1 MPIAA
6 TSAALIPA
14 TERSRPRLAGA
25 TWFSR
30 VLTAIMAARAAEA
43 ERIVAQ
49 LMDRR
54 GLHAINGEWTASAI
68 QPEPRSRA

>member
-6 TSAALIPA
+6 TSAAHKPA
-14 TERSRPRLAGA
+14 PPRTRPTRA
-25 TWFSR
+25 TWFSPG
-30 VLTAIMAARAAEA
+30 LTPIKVAPPAEA

>member
-14 TERSRPRLAGA
+14 AQRSRPTRA

>member
-14 TERSRPRLAGA
+14 AERSRSTRA

-43 ERIVAQ
+43 ERVVAQ

-54 GLHAINGEWTASAI
+54 GLHAIDGGWTASAI
-68 QPEPRSRA
+68 QPEPRARS